1 MTVTATPDEG
11 YQLDTLT
18 VTDSQGNRLKLTDQ
32 GGGKF
37 TFIMPGSQVKVE
49 ASFVLIPRAGPA
61 GAPALCRRGRNR
73 LVLRRWWPMCMKR
86 V

>member
-49 ASFVLIPRAGPA
+49 ASFVLIPRSRSPC
-61 GAPALCRRGRNR
+61 PLPT
-73 LVLRRWWPMCMKR
+73 WPKPPGTTTGCAMPTSMA
-86 V
+86 